1 MYNLHM
7 YRYYKELT
15 HITNDKLFFYAF
27 VCRVVGYLTLLFFH
41 RLVFLAGGFGFGSCR
56 LVSCQRNPQ
65 IIQRNRLN
73 LSHARFLRVWMCE
86 IKTFKGEKM
95 KKTIL
100 LSVLGGALLAF
111 LLGVAGLEE
120 VLRIIAIILIIP
132 TFFILRAYTRELV
145 SITQQRYFNFVL
157 YFGTVGLLPLLF
169 ISTILSLIALG
180 FYIVAWAKTTEISK
194 THTAVE

>member
-1 MYNLHM
+1 M
-7 YRYYKELT
+7 R
-15 HITNDKLFFYAF
+15 
-27 VCRVVGYLTLLFFH
+27 
-41 RLVFLAGGFGFGSCR
+41 
-56 LVSCQRNPQ
+56 
-65 IIQRNRLN
+65 
-73 LSHARFLRVWMCE
+73 E

-100 LSVLGGALLAF
+100 LSVLGGALLAL

-120 VLRIIAIILIIP
+120 ALRIIAIILIIP

-157 YFGTVGLLPLLF
+157 YFGTVGLLPLPL

-180 FYIVAWAKTTEISK
+180 FLSSLGLKRQSLTKPAPL
-194 THTAVE
+194 